1 MARPLKS
8 KNQLSPESSD
18 RAVKE
23 FAEAW
28 AVQVVLYVP
37 RIGVIEQVEDAQS
50 DFHLPLL
57 GKGEPELSVCLKI
70 EGVEVAKAVIVS
82 GADEITSFVHNGV
95 RKSGVN
101 VENGHDCH
109 PPRRI
114 ELSPR
119 QEAVRGI
126 EV

>member
-8 KNQLSPESSD
+8 KNQLSPKSSD

-57 GKGEPELSVCLKI
+57 GKGEPELSVCLEI
-70 EGVEVAKAVIVS
+70 ERVEAAKAMIIS
-82 GADEITSFVHNGV
+82 WTDKLARFVY
-95 RKSGVN
+95 
-101 VENGHDCH
+101 
-109 PPRRI
+109 
-114 ELSPR
+114 
-119 QEAVRGI
+119 Q
-126 EV
+126 